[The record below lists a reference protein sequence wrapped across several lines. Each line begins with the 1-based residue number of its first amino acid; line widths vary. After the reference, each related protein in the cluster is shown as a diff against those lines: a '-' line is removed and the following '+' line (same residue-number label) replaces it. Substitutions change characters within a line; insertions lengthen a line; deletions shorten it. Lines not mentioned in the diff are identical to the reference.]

1 MWAPIHFF
9 SFLVVTGIALYLAFK
24 AVHVRYTYIRLGKPA
39 SIPRNTK
46 ERLKAFSA
54 EVFGQKKLLKDRKS
68 GWMHVIVFYGFII
81 LQFGAVDLIYKGL
94 SGKPLPIPGYD
105 TFSLMQEITVLLVL
119 LAAGYAG
126 YRRYIE
132 KVKRL
137 KKRMEAQ
144 HCAPVHFFADAFHSV
159 HAGVRASRTAAWI
172 FLVCTGLFFHF
183 SSI

>member
-1 MWAPIHFF
+1 
-9 SFLVVTGIALYLAFK
+9 
-24 AVHVRYTYIRLGKPA
+24 
-39 SIPRNTK
+39 
-46 ERLKAFSA
+46 
-54 EVFGQKKLLKDRKS
+54 
-68 GWMHVIVFYGFII
+68 MHVIVFYGFII

-137 KKRMEAQ
+137 KKKDGSPAL
-144 HCAPVHFFADAFHSV
+144 CSCSFF
-159 HAGVRASRTAAWI
+159 R
-172 FLVCTGLFFHF
+172 
-183 SSI
+183 